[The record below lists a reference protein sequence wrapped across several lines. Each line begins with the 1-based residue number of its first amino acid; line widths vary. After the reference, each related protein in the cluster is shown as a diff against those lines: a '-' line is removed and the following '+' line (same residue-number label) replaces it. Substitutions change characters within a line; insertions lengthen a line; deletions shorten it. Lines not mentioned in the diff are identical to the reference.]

1 MRKTCP
7 VCESTKRVENWKMDY
22 IVPDGWENPTSN
34 TICLCE
40 CGMIYYDNEKTQ
52 EDYDKYYKTRYDSD
66 WALLTPESNERLE
79 DISQL
84 ILKTE
89 TNKSIRIV
97 DFGGG
102 MGYIERRL
110 KELGYSDI
118 YTVNVGDELPYDID
132 LLIASHVLEHVYD
145 LREVMD
151 RLISHTK
158 GRILIDLPDANAMS
172 TVTSLPILDYHQKH
186 INHFTLKTLNSLLKR
201 YFYEPTYVN
210 HYTTKPHNYPSLRVI
225 YDSKLEITR
234 DFEIYYNSKNW
245 VDASMKLKVER
256 MKEITYPVIVWGCG
270 DICLH
275 LLSQVPLKV
284 IHYVDEDPAFKDQ
297 TIGGIPVL
305 DHAEGDYPI
314 VVIAQLQQ
322 ANVLK
327 SIARAGLI
335 NRAIII

>member
-84 ILKTE
+84 ICKTE
-89 TNKSIRIV
+89 LTKSIKIV

-110 KELGYSDI
+110 KELGYPNV

-145 LREVMD
+145 LRGVMD
-151 RLISHTK
+151 KLVAHTK
-158 GRILIDLPDANAMS
+158 GKILIDLPDSNIMA

-186 INHFTLKTLNSLLKR
+186 INHFTINTLNSLLKK
-201 YFYEPTYVN
+201 YSYEPTYIN
-210 HYTTKPHNYPSLRVI
+210 HYITKPHNYPALRVI
-225 YDSKLEITR
+225 YDSKLAIRR
-234 DFEIYYNSKNW
+234 DYDVYYKSKKW
-245 VDASMKLKVER
+245 VQDSIDLKVER
-256 MKEITYPVIVWGCG
+256 LKEITYPVIVWGCG

-275 LLSQVPLKV
+275 LLSKVPLKV
-284 IHYVDEDPAFKDQ
+284 IHYVDLDPAFRGQ
-297 TIGGIPVL
+297 TIGGVPVL
-305 DHAEGDYPI
+305 DHVDGDYPI
-314 VVIAQLQQ
+314 VVIAQMQQ
-322 ANVLK
+322 SSVLK
-327 SIARAGLI
+327 SIADAGLI
-335 NRAIII
+335 NRAIVI